1 MKTEIRGLTLRHPW
15 AWAFLH
21 GKDVE
26 NRTWRPE
33 RQGGNVGMF
42 LALHGGSAKINEE
55 YAAEID
61 DSLEWIIQRCGKAG
75 AGVLTRRDF
84 PESGKVTYG
93 DLITP
98 GIVAVAQLVAVRTD
112 SPSPWA
118 AQGQQHW
125 CLKVTPLPEPVPHR
139 GDKGLWMLEAD
150 ALAQVRAGYAA
161 ASKEKYDH

>member
-1 MKTEIRGLTLRHPW
+1 MSGTIRGLTLRHPW

-33 RQGGNVGMF
+33 RQGGRVGMF
-42 LALHGGSAKINEE
+42 LALHGGSIKLSEE
-55 YAAEID
+55 YAEEID
-61 DSLEWIIQRCGKAG
+61 DALEWIIQRCGKAG

-84 PESGKVTYG
+84 PASGKVTYG

-98 GIVAVAQLVAVRTD
+98 GIVAVAQLVDVRTD

-118 AQGQQHW
+118 AAGQQHW

-139 GDKGLWMLEAD
+139 GAQGLWTLEPD
-150 ALAQVRAGYAA
+150 ALERVREGYQSAL
-161 ASKEKYDH
+161 KETP